1 MTKQRITIEQNPLTK
16 ETLTLNALC
25 LAYELPQYSVRE
37 RKGSSKSKLY
47 NVYMDDSLIFYGTIQ
62 QVKYYLLSAIY
73 LITRVQEHHTGER
86 WKKLERLGK
95 PNRPHFQIRDVDKTR
110 LSGSVAKSEPRRAY
124 KKEIQLIF
132 FVSKHIIP
140 HQPQKVKRGEQIW
153 KDYYISVLYS

>member
-1 MTKQRITIEQNPLTK
+1 M
-16 ETLTLNALC
+16 
-25 LAYELPQYSVRE
+25 
-37 RKGSSKSKLY
+37 
-47 NVYMDDSLIFYGTIQ
+47 
-62 QVKYYLLSAIY
+62 
-73 LITRVQEHHTGER
+73 
-86 WKKLERLGK
+86 KKVGADWGKK

-110 LSGSVAKSEPRRAY
+110 HSGSVAKSEPRRAY

>member
-1 MTKQRITIEQNPLTK
+1 M
-16 ETLTLNALC
+16 
-25 LAYELPQYSVRE
+25 
-37 RKGSSKSKLY
+37 
-47 NVYMDDSLIFYGTIQ
+47 
-62 QVKYYLLSAIY
+62 
-73 LITRVQEHHTGER
+73 
-86 WKKLERLGK
+86 KKLERNEKK

-110 LSGSVAKSEPRRAY
+110 RSDSVAKSEPRRAY

>member
-1 MTKQRITIEQNPLTK
+1 MKKVGAE
-16 ETLTLNALC
+16 
-25 LAYELPQYSVRE
+25 
-37 RKGSSKSKLY
+37 
-47 NVYMDDSLIFYGTIQ
+47 
-62 QVKYYLLSAIY
+62 
-73 LITRVQEHHTGER
+73 
-86 WKKLERLGK
+86 WKK

-124 KKEIQLIF
+124 KREIQLIF